1 VAPPQF
7 ILPETKQIPLERM
20 EELFEP
26 GMKPWKAHGIVMA
39 RVHETRLQ
47 RKDASGMGSPTS
59 TSFEKNRD
67 DRAETVTV

>member
-1 VAPPQF
+1 
-7 ILPETKQIPLERM
+7 M

-47 RKDASGMGSPTS
+47 RNDKGSPQS
-59 TSFEKNRD
+59 TSFDKNRD
-67 DRAETVTV
+67 DRAEAV